1 MAPMTELRRRTGRR
15 VMHQMADYA
24 DEICEW
30 IANGKTLRAY
40 CRQKRKPNWVTIYRW
55 KAQDEEFARR
65 LAEARDLGEDAI
77 AQECLQIADTPM
89 IGKRM
94 KDGSAGKETTRE
106 DMLGHRKLRRG
117 TAGMFPLADL

>member
-1 MAPMTELRRRTGRR
+1 MY
-15 VMHQMADYA
+15 QMAEYGH
-24 DEICEW
+24 EICEW
-30 IANGKTLRAY
+30 IANGKTLRA
-40 CRQKRKPNWVTIYRW
+40 YRW

-94 KDGSAGKETTRE
+94 KDGPAGKETTRE
-106 DMLGHRKLRRG
+106 DMLGHRKLRRR